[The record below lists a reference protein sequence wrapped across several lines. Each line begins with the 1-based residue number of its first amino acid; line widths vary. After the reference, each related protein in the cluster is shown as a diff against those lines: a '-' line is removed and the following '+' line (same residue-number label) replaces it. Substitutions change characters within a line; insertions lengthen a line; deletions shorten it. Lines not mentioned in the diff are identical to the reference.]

1 MGLHVQSGVILFHLC
16 SFQQWTSFQ
25 SKRRKDFVRNTFI
38 ILYEDVE
45 YGSSY
50 KCTTLIL
57 RLNMTEKSLDTNN
70 LTFLVC
76 IKDQVKK
83 NVLLACLYEC
93 KKNVE

>member
-38 ILYEDVE
+38 ILYEDAE

-50 KCTTLIL
+50 KCVTLIL
-57 RLNMTEKSLDTNN
+57 RLNMTKKSLDTNN

-83 NVLLACLYEC
+83 NVWLACLYEC